1 MTILYTVY
9 YAHVS
14 VLLYLQSLILN
25 REILRRNAKYSLNRT
40 FQDGPPE
47 LLFIHGGHTA
57 KISDFTWNPNEPW
70 VVCSVSED
78 NILQVSYFDDRK
90 VPKKLFRSGKW
101 RKTFT
106 MTRNRI
112 RHRTSS
118 NHKFRLITTPFD
130 YYCHIVELGSLL
142 IIEQHCTCTKT
153 DAFFF

>member
-1 MTILYTVY
+1 MRNLLTIFLL
-9 YAHVS
+9 
-14 VLLYLQSLILN
+14 LLYLIRSWFLN
-25 REILRRNAKYSLNRT
+25 RA

-78 NILQVSYFDDRK
+78 NILQVSLKLF
-90 VPKKLFRSGKW
+90 PKFLTTSFRSGKW

-112 RHRTSS
+112 RHQMSS

-130 YYCHIVELGSLL
+130 YYCHIVELGFLL
-142 IIEQHCTCTKT
+142 IIEQHCTCTKV
-153 DAFFF
+153 DCSVL